1 MTNTLNTT
9 NNIGNLNM
17 KLFIKDD
24 KYKNLEVKRGYVYI
38 EPSRVPLYLEGFDT
52 ETEVIIYK
60 YISGNTFNGFVY
72 NETTGKWTETQIEF
86 KPFYWI
92 IDKIKRMLN
101 FNNYDVKALNSQTY
115 IGQSF
120 MDHDFTDYVSTKYP
134 GVFIKLTNDGKQ
146 TITSITKDKFKEI
159 FAKHT
164 DAWLTPSVYNVELE
178 LYMLLLTK
186 ER

>member
-1 MTNTLNTT
+1 MKNT
-9 NNIGNLNM
+9 IGNMNM

-52 ETEVIIYK
+52 ETEVIVYK

-72 NETTGKWTETQIEF
+72 NETTNKWEEIQIEF

-92 IDKIKRMLN
+92 VDKIKRMLK
-101 FNNYDVKALNSQTY
+101 FDNYDIKPLNFQTHIGKSFKDKDNASY
-115 IGQSF
+115 IL
-120 MDHDFTDYVSTKYP
+120 TKYP
-134 GVFIKLTNDGKQ
+134 GVFIKLTEDGTK
-146 TITSITKDKFKEI
+146 TITSVTKDEFKEI
-159 FAKHT
+159 FSERT
-164 DAWLTPSVYNVELE
+164 TAWLAPNTYNVELE

-186 ER
+186 

>member
-1 MTNTLNTT
+1 MTNT
-9 NNIGNLNM
+9 IGNLNM

-52 ETEVIIYK
+52 ETEVIVYK

-92 IDKIKRMLN
+92 VDKVKRMLN
-101 FNNYDVKALNSQTY
+101 FDNYDIKPLNSNTHIGKSFKDKNNTPY
-115 IGQSF
+115 IL
-120 MDHDFTDYVSTKYP
+120 TKYP
-134 GVFIKLTNDGKQ
+134 GVFIKLTEDGTK
-146 TITSITKDKFKEI
+146 TITSITKDEFKEI
-159 FAKHT
+159 FAERT
-164 DAWLTPSVYNVELE
+164 NAWLAPNTYNVELE

-186 ER
+186 